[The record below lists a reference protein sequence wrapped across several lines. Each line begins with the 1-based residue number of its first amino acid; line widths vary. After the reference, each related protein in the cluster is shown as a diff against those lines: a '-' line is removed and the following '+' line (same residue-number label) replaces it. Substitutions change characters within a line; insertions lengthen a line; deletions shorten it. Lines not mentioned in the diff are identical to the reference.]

1 MFITYFL
8 KESLNGRTMLINTY
22 TKGKFGVIN
31 VLEDLTLH
39 ANPSSLK
46 TIVDDFAS
54 KGVLHVAFAFTP
66 NTFPSSR
73 LMSVLVTS
81 REVLKKEGGTLAII
95 APNEKM
101 LDTFTVLNLAH
112 GDYFLL
118 VDTEEELVSPGK
130 KDPQQGQ

>member
-1 MFITYFL
+1 MFITYFVW
-8 KESLNGRTMLINTY
+8 ERDNGATMLINTY

-73 LMSVLVTS
+73 LMAVLVNS
-81 REVLKKEGGTLAII
+81 REALKKQGGTLAII

-101 LDTFTVLNLAH
+101 LDTFNVLNLAH

-118 VDTEEELVSPGK
+118 VESEEELLPQDK
-130 KDPQQGQ
+130 KEPQQGQ